1 MTDPASGPN
10 PMPVS
15 TQQPGE
21 VGVTQSD
28 EFDVWLKHA
37 FHQSFNSTP
46 TPTTLLNLASQPR
59 AAPGASIGPC
69 TGMQGTAAGMQPI

>member
-21 VGVTQSD
+21 AGVPQYD
-28 EFDVWLKHA
+28 EFDVWLKRA
-37 FHQSFNSTP
+37 FHQSFKTALSTP
-46 TPTTLLNLASQPR
+46 TPAALLKLVSQPPVGCGR
-59 AAPGASIGPC
+59 RHAR
-69 TGMQGTAAGMQPI
+69 Q